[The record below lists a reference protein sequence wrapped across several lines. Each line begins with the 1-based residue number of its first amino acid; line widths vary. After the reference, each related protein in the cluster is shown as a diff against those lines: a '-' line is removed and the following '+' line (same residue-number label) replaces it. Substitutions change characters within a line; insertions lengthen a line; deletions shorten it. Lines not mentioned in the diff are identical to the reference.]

1 MMNLNLRQTVFQI
14 EKCRN
19 VVNVGRSSPYHIYTI
34 PGSLIGHLGNA
45 VSTSNLP
52 AANDAAFATQSADEP
67 GQPTPASWIKRTLAA
82 FR

>member
-1 MMNLNLRQTVFQI
+1 MNLNLRQTVFQI

-19 VVNVGRSSPYHIYTI
+19 VVNVGRSSPYHIYTT
-34 PGSLIGHLGNA
+34 PGSLIGQLGNA

-67 GQPTPASWIKRTLAA
+67 GRPTSASWIKRTLAA